1 MTFRTGVCAVIT
13 FVCVYSRGIVCR
25 YISVQYRYI
34 NARITIRAQN
44 TEVHFNQ
51 NGARCGEIINKFV
64 EG

>member
-1 MTFRTGVCAVIT
+1 MCAVIRL
-13 FVCVYSRGIVCR
+13 FVCTVQGIVCR
-25 YISVQYRYI
+25 YISGHYRYI

-51 NGARCGEIINKFV
+51 NGARCSEIINKFV